1 VANKPAKGTKAKK
14 LEEQSPTPPML
25 RTRNL
30 RPNDVGVYW
39 YRSTNDPTQL
49 NYDIVVN

>member
-1 VANKPAKGTKAKK
+1 M
-14 LEEQSPTPPML
+14 PPML

-30 RPNDVGVYW
+30 RPNDVGISW
-39 YRSTNDPTQL
+39 YRSTTDPTQL